1 LWKAY
6 LNKATID
13 PTTNFR
19 GANLVWTK
27 VQNTKISDAQ
37 MNPSESHNPTFVNSI
52 EASNEEKK
60 KLEVKGLNTLTYQF
74 NPEGFQLADSVRSI
88 RNRYL
93 SDPDY
98 QKLDPAGQEAF
109 VATRIRESMEE
120 FETLRDLGWTIRYD
134 STYSKE
140 TEENLIKKALES
152 MPKYAYEYTTL
163 EEKRIILNDQ
173 ISRFRSF
180 PS

>member
-1 LWKAY
+1 
-6 LNKATID
+6 
-13 PTTNFR
+13 
-19 GANLVWTK
+19 
-27 VQNTKISDAQ
+27 